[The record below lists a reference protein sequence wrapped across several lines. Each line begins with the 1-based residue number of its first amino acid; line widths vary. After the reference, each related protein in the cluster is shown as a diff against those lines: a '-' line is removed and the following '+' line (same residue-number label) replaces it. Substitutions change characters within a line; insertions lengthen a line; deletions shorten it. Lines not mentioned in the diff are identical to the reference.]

1 MTKQGKGLL
10 NNSTLTS
17 EEGGHDV
24 TLWQQLARSDGIP
37 WARIVDASCKVH
49 SMESGLSHNGR
60 IGFSTKLKP
69 SDQSKLVVMAHL
81 AG

>member
-24 TLWQQLARSDGIP
+24 TLWQQLACSDGIHGQES
-37 WARIVDASCKVH
+37 WMQAARFALWSLD
-49 SMESGLSHNGR
+49 
-60 IGFSTKLKP
+60 
-69 SDQSKLVVMAHL
+69 
-81 AG
+81 